1 MAGEILKVIAPE
13 FYKKDQ
19 QSQRLNWFN
28 RLAKEEGKSLH
39 IAAGWSYLTDD
50 QIKKHNVVT
59 TTLTRYFDAEEY
71 AKNGYQEAI
80 SLNTRYTEL
89 RP

>member
-1 MAGEILKVIAPE
+1 MIHPRRKHKKRILILIISLALLFLVVNWYSDNVLAGEILKVIAPE

-50 QIKKHNVVT
+50 QFNGIK
-59 TTLTRYFDAEEY
+59 F
-71 AKNGYQEAI
+71 
-80 SLNTRYTEL
+80 
-89 RP
+89 